1 MDDELILTLTHPVAT
16 LTLNREELR
25 NAISFPMYK
34 RIPELIG
41 RVQADP
47 RVKVLVIRG
56 CWENSPSTKPGA
68 IHNFRR
74 SIKVANEP

>member
-1 MDDELILTLTHPVAT
+1 MDEELILTLAHPVAS

-56 CWENSPSTKPGA
+56 SAGA
-68 IHNFRR
+68 GFCRR
-74 SIKVANEP
+74 RQLVSIAGEMLKK